1 MEISAA
7 LGGTLTMNGEVRD
20 NVAQHRFELPIN
32 GEAMAVAYYKIEDG
46 LVVLTHT
53 EVPSEFSGQ
62 GIASRLARGIFELL
76 RGSGRKAVLKCPF
89 MGEYFARH
97 PEYADVVAG

>member
-1 MEISAA
+1 MDDPAAGTSAI
-7 LGGTLTMNGEVRD
+7 EVRE
-20 NVAQHRFELPIN
+20 NARQHRFELPIS
-32 GEAMAVAYYKIEDG
+32 GDAVALAYYTIQDG
-46 LVVLTHT
+46 RVVLTQT
-53 EVPSEFSGQ
+53 EVPTEFSGQ

-76 RGSGRKAVLKCPF
+76 RRSGRKAILKCPF

>member
-1 MEISAA
+1 MVAP
-7 LGGTLTMNGEVRD
+7 GGTLTMESEVRD
-20 NVAQHRFELPIN
+20 NIGQHRFELPIK

-46 LVVLTHT
+46 RVVLTHT
-53 EVPSEFSGQ
+53 EVPAEFSGQ

-76 RGSGRKAVLKCPF
+76 RRSARKAILKCPF

-97 PEYADVVAG
+97 PEYADVVEG

>member
-1 MEISAA
+1 MDS
-7 LGGTLTMNGEVRD
+7 EVRD
-20 NVAQHRFELPIN
+20 NIAQHRFELPIN

-46 LVVLTHT
+46 RVVLTHT
-53 EVPSEFSGQ
+53 EVPAEFSGQ

-76 RGSGRKAVLKCPF
+76 RGSGRKAILNCPF